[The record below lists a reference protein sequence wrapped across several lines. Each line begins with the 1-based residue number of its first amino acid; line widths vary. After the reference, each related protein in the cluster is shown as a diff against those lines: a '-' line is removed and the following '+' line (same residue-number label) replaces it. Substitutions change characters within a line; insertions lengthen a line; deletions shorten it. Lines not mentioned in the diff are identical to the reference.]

1 MKAVA
6 YQVRYEFAATS
17 AHDPGSGSGSEE
29 MRLRASGRRRSYGI
43 ATPALELDD
52 QASALSALPDCPVDP
67 KAVLAP

>member
-29 MRLRASGRRRSYGI
+29 MRLRASGRRRSYRI
-43 ATPALELDD
+43 ATLALELDD
-52 QASALSALPDCPVDP
+52 HARALSAPRDCPADL